1 MLITSLHLGLKK
13 EHKDVRRWS
22 VSNFQVRQGGV
33 DCSLVFKSGC
43 AAVGS
48 HMVANLVGQFT

>member
-1 MLITSLHLGLKK
+1 MLITSLHLGLKQ
-13 EHKDVRRWS
+13 EHKVLQRWS
-22 VSNFQVRQGGV
+22 VSNFQVSRGGV

-48 HMVANLVGQFT
+48 HMVAKLVG